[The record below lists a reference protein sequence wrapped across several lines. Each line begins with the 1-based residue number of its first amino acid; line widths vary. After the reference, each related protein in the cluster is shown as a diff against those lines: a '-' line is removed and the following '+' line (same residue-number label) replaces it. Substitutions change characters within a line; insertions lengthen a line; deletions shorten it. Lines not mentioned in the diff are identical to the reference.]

1 MPVSSLS
8 FSNVAAGFRRY
19 TAVLH
24 GQLHEE
30 YGRKIPPE
38 QIVGKTRTAIRL
50 SKISGPRFSGFIQNQ
65 LYSIFL
71 LADYYHLIVSL
82 TNYLILLKHKKL
94 ILKFLQK
101 F

>member
-65 LYSIFL
+65 LYPAAVPPDKYPAQPDL
-71 LADYYHLIVSL
+71 
-82 TNYLILLKHKKL
+82 N
-94 ILKFLQK
+94 Q
-101 F
+101 